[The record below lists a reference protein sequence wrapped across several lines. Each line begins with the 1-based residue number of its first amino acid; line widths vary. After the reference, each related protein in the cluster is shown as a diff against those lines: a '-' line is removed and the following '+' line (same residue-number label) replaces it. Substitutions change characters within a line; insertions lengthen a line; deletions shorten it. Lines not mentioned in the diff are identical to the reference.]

1 MIWPRDDDRRQA
13 LLLFVVPLVLP
24 ALVNLAVP
32 YRFTADWTYP
42 NWALLPV
49 ILYASRE
56 IIVDERAVARGG
68 LVALA
73 VTLAA
78 IVAVAGGRLRQAD
91 AG

>member
-1 MIWPRDDDRRQA
+1 MVWPPDDDRRQA
-13 LLLFVVPLVLP
+13 LLLFLVPLVLP
-24 ALVNLAVP
+24 AVVNLALP
-32 YRFTADWTYP
+32 YRLTADWTYP

-49 ILYASRE
+49 ILYASRD
-56 IIVDERAVARGG
+56 IMVDERAVARAG

-78 IVAVAGGRLRQAD
+78 IVVIARCRLRQAD